1 MEGKRNSG
9 QDEIRQLIKEAKQQS
24 ADTAA
29 SRPKTLNKS
38 TTTSSAAMSVTSVN
52 SNAPTR
58 TPAIP
63 VGFFDDSVAD
73 AKARHVDVQQLAEK
87 QLKSDWEAFQEFAA
101 EVEQESAKEELVQK
115 QETKE
120 REAVEELENMQYVDR
135 YRVALERVTS
145 LRNGEKKIRTD
156 KRKAVSSST
165 HVLEEEDDDIE
176 ALDAGIVESAV
187 LELRKKKRKT
197 SNKHQQQTDSDDSSE
212 LDLCNWRSRGF

>member
-1 MEGKRNSG
+1 
-9 QDEIRQLIKEAKQQS
+9 
-24 ADTAA
+24 
-29 SRPKTLNKS
+29 
-38 TTTSSAAMSVTSVN
+38 
-52 SNAPTR
+52 
-58 TPAIP
+58 
-63 VGFFDDSVAD
+63 
-73 AKARHVDVQQLAEK
+73 
-87 QLKSDWEAFQEFAA
+87 
-101 EVEQESAKEELVQK
+101 
-115 QETKE
+115 
-120 REAVEELENMQYVDR
+120 MQYVDR

-156 KRKAVSSST
+156 KRKVVSSST

>member
-1 MEGKRNSG
+1 M
-9 QDEIRQLIKEAKQQS
+9 QEAKQKS
-24 ADTAA
+24 ADAAA
-29 SRPKTLNKS
+29 SRPKTVNKS
-38 TTTSSAAMSVTSVN
+38 TTTPLAAKSVASVN
-52 SNAPTR
+52 NNAPTR

-87 QLKSDWEAFQEFAA
+87 QLESDWEAFQEFAA

-145 LRNGEKKIRTD
+145 LRNGEKKSRTD
-156 KRKAVSSST
+156 KRKAVSSSP
-165 HVLEEEDDDIE
+165 HVLEEKDDDDDIE
-176 ALDAGIVESAV
+176 ALDAGRVESAV

-197 SNKHQQQTDSDDSSE
+197 SDNQQQQQTDSDDSSE
-212 LDLCNWRSRGF
+212 LCNWRSRGF